1 VRFWGNG
8 GGRGGQTTKKS
19 DDISEVF

>member
-1 VRFWGNG
+1 VGLWGNR

-19 DDISEVF
+19 EDISEVF